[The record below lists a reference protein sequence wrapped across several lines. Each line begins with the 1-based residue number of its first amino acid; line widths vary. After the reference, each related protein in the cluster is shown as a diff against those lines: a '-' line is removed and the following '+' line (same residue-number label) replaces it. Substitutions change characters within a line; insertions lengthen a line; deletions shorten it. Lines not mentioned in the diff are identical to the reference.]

1 MKQQKIKIGAT
12 QINNGF
18 SGQFYLPYSIG
29 LLYAFVLHNS
39 ENPKRFSFNS
49 IIYKRK
55 LLNECFE
62 HLKDRD
68 VVLFSTYVWNEK
80 ISLAI
85 AEKLKK
91 FDKNKFIIFGGPS
104 VPDNKFGKA
113 EEFIRKYP
121 FIDVLSHQE
130 GERTI
135 LKLLDEFPNNNLED
149 TPNISF
155 IGKKGE
161 FRNNPN
167 LPRLKDFD
175 KVPSPY
181 LTGIFDELIKE
192 NPEEKWLAS
201 WETNRGCPFSCTYC
215 DWGSATNSKVS
226 RMHLDRV
233 YAELDWFSKNKVEF
247 IFCCD
252 ANFGMLP
259 RDYDIALKAA
269 ENKKK
274 YGYPHVLSVQNTK
287 NARERAYKVQK
298 LLADSGL
305 SKGVTLAM
313 QSVDPHTLKS
323 IKRDNISTEDYEELQ
338 KRFTNDGIATYTEF
352 ILALPGDTYSTF
364 ADGVSNV
371 IQSGQHNRIQFNNL
385 SILPNAEMAEPQNI
399 KNDKIITVSCP
410 IVNVHGSLDETPE
423 DNINESQQLVISTK
437 SLPFNDWKKTRVYAS
452 ISEFLYFNKITQIPL
467 LVINELEKIKF
478 RDLFEHFSNCGEDL
492 KTLKSINYNF
502 EQHAVQISKGKSE
515 FLYKEGFLDIY
526 WPPGEFEYIKLV
538 ADKKLDQFYL
548 EFKEH
553 FLKFCKS
560 EKTQRIF
567 SESVELNKKMMRLP
581 WSEDDEILNLSFN
594 IIESYKDILKL
605 NKPNIIPKKN
615 KVKII
620 RTDMKFNDIQHW
632 MREVIWYG
640 HRSGKY
646 LCNIEKIENN
656 TIDDKEKSLNETAKG
671 ENAGRL
677 LGPYI
682 V

>member
-1 MKQQKIKIGAT
+1 MKQEKIKVGAT

-18 SGQFYLPYSIG
+18 SGQYYLPYSIG

-39 ENPKRFSFNS
+39 KNPKKFSFNS

-68 VVLFSTYVWNEK
+68 VILFSVYVWNEK

-91 FDKNKFIIFGGPS
+91 YDKNKFIIFGGPS

-135 LKLLDEFPNNNLED
+135 LKLLDEYPNNNFQD
-149 TPNISF
+149 TPNISYLE
-155 IGKKGE
+155 KSGE
-161 FRNNPN
+161 YKNNPN
-167 LPRLKDFD
+167 LPRLRDFD

-181 LTGIFDELIKE
+181 LTGIFDELIRQ
-192 NPEEKWLAS
+192 NPNERWLAS

-313 QSVDPHTLKS
+313 QSVDPHTLKA

-352 ILALPGDTYSTF
+352 ILALPGDTYSSF
-364 ADGVSNV
+364 AQGVSNV

-385 SILPNAEMAEPQNI
+385 SILPNAEMAEPENI
-399 KNDKIITVSCP
+399 KNDQIKTVSCP

-423 DNINESQQLVISTK
+423 DNICESQQLVIATK
-437 SLPFNDWKKTRVYAS
+437 TLPFQDWKKTRIYAS
-452 ISEFLYFNKITQIPL
+452 ISEFLYFNKIVQIPL
-467 LVINELEKIKF
+467 LALNNLENIKF
-478 RDLFEHFSNCGEDL
+478 IDLFEHFSKCTKDL
-492 KTLKSINYNF
+492 KIIKSINQNF
-502 EQHAVQISKGKSE
+502 DRHAVQISKGKSE

-538 ADKKLDQFYL
+538 SDKKLDQFYN
-548 EFKEH
+548 EFQEL
-553 FLKFCKS
+553 FLTFCKS
-560 EKTQRIF
+560 GKSKKIF
-567 SESVELNKKMMRLP
+567 LESVKLNRKMMRMP
-581 WSEDDEILNLSFN
+581 WSCEDEIIELNYNVIDSYNKILNLN
-594 IIESYKDILKL
+594 A
-605 NKPNIIPKKN
+605 PNFTTEKN
-615 KVKII
+615 KIKII
-620 RTDMKFNDIQHW
+620 RTDMRFNDIQQW

-646 LCNIEKIENN
+646 LCNVEKIEDNKKIQKKSQN
-656 TIDDKEKSLNETAKG
+656 TMSQ
-671 ENAGRL
+671 ENIGRHF
-677 LGPYI
+677 GPYI

>member
-1 MKQQKIKIGAT
+1 MKQGKIKVGAT

-39 ENPKRFSFNS
+39 ADPKKFDFNS

-55 LLNECFE
+55 LLDECFD

-68 VVLFSTYVWNEK
+68 VILFSIYVWNEK

-85 AEKLKK
+85 AKKLKEY
-91 FDKNKFIIFGGPS
+91 DKNKFIIFGGPS

-113 EEFIRKYP
+113 EQYIRENS
-121 FIDVLSHQE
+121 FIDILTHQE
-130 GERTI
+130 GERSI
-135 LKLLDEFPNNNLED
+135 LKLLDEYPNNKLED

-155 IGKKGE
+155 LDKNK
-161 FRNNPN
+161 NYKNTPN

-181 LTGIFDELIKE
+181 LTGMFDNLIKE
-192 NPEEKWLAS
+192 NPEERWLAS

-233 YAELDWFSKNKVEF
+233 YDELDWFSKNKVEF

-269 ENKKK
+269 DNKKK

-298 LLADSGL
+298 LLADTGL

-313 QSVDPHTLKS
+313 QSVDPHTLKA
-323 IKRDNISTEDYEELQ
+323 IKRDNISTKDYEELQ

-352 ILALPGDTYSTF
+352 ILALPGDTYDSF
-364 ADGVSNV
+364 AEGVSSV

-385 SILPNAEMAEPQNI
+385 SILPNAEMAEPDNMKKDQI
-399 KNDKIITVSCP
+399 ETVSGP

-423 DNINESQQLVISTK
+423 DSIYESQQLVISTRT
-437 SLPFNDWKKTRVYAS
+437 LPYNDWKKTRVYAS
-452 ISEFLYFNKITQIPL
+452 IAEFLYFNKIAQIPFMVL
-467 LVINELEKIKF
+467 NNLEKIRF
-478 RDLFEHFSNCGEDL
+478 RDLFEHFNSHGHNFKVL
-492 KTLKSINYNF
+492 KEINKNF
-502 EQHAVQISKGKSE
+502 DNHAEQISKGKSE
-515 FLYKEGFLDIY
+515 FLYKEGYLDIY

-538 ADKKLDQFYL
+538 LNKKLDLFYEEL
-548 EFKEH
+548 KNH
-553 FLKFCKS
+553 FLIFCKS
-560 EKTQRIF
+560 DFSRKIF
-567 SESVELNKKMMRLP
+567 IESLELNKKMMRLP
-581 WSEDDEILNLSFN
+581 WSQKDETFDLNFN
-594 IIESYKDILKL
+594 IIENYHKILKL
-605 NKPNIIPKKN
+605 NKPNFISKKN
-615 KVKII
+615 KVTII
-620 RTDMKFNDIQHW
+620 KSDMKFKNTEEW

-646 LCNIEKIENN
+646 LCNIKDLSTKAESH
-656 TIDDKEKSLNETAKG
+656 DKKMSLN
-671 ENAGRL
+671 L
-677 LGPYI
+677 DQPHLQ
-682 V
+682 